1 MTEETERELDKRLDD
16 IREIRDLL
24 DAGKDRPLC
33 YPWAFYAW
41 ALLIASGTIAHFLL
55 FRRTVLEIRAALT
68 WIWCPVMILGFL
80 AEGISCVLRIG
91 QESIP
96 LLSGRLRNAALSTV
110 AAMVVFVVLVLR
122 LAPFALSPGMAIL
135 LCMLPLIF
143 YIQAFYASLFL
154 ESFAGIAFGLLLEF
168 SGARSPAAYVLAGL
182 LVAAL
187 FAASGIHAQL
197 IERRR
202 GG

>member
-1 MTEETERELDKRLDD
+1 MTEEKERELDKRLED
-16 IREIRDLL
+16 IREIRNLL
-24 DAGKDRPLC
+24 DAGKDTPLC

-41 ALLIASGTIAHFLL
+41 AFLIASGTIVHNLL
-55 FRRTVLEIRAALT
+55 FRSGALEARAALT
-68 WIWCPVMILGFL
+68 WIWCPALILGFL

-91 QESIP
+91 RESLP
-96 LLSGRLRNAALSTV
+96 LLSGRLRNAALSTL
-110 AAMVVFVVLVLR
+110 ASMVVFIVLVVR
-122 LAPFALSPGMAIL
+122 LAPAALSPGMAIL

-143 YIQAFYASLFL
+143 YIQAFYASLFI

-168 SGARSPAAYVLAGL
+168 SGSRGPAAYVVAGL

-202 GG
+202 GA